1 MDWNKKIAILKEN
14 GFLYVGDRYIH
25 NVTGKEFWVEDIKKL
40 DDMQFEKFIRKNSK
54 KTPTSLGGK

>member
-25 NVTGKEFWVEDIKKL
+25 NATGKEFWVEDIKKL
-40 DDMQFEKFIRKNSK
+40 DDMQFEKFIRKIARR
-54 KTPTSLGGK
+54 GW

>member
-25 NVTGKEFWVEDIKKL
+25 DATGKEFWVEDIKKL

>member
-25 NVTGKEFWVEDIKKL
+25 DVTGKEFFVEDIKKL
-40 DDMQFEKFIRKNSK
+40 DDMQFEKFIKKNNK
-54 KTPTSLGGK
+54 KTTTSLCGK